1 MSEPVRP
8 GDVLMY
14 INSLK
19 IVRVLPPDA
28 RDAAIGSLQDR
39 GAYTFVPQ
47 GYAGHGGFVGSTA
60 FDVGR
65 YGGKP
70 IEAEE
75 LSEDEET
82 AIRLVLTLAH
92 DHGRS
97 VHIVDIGRETSFH
110 RYIEEHRHHLKQ
122 FPVLLRP
129 DGRRL
134 DGIEQFSRDRL
145 VKFFS
150 D

>member
-1 MSEPVRP
+1 MSDPVRA

-19 IVRVLPPDA
+19 IVRVLPPDS
-28 RDAAIGSLQDR
+28 RDAAIGALQDH

-47 GYAGHGGFVGSTA
+47 GWSGHGGFLGDTPFNA
-60 FDVGR
+60 GH
-65 YGGKP
+65 YGGRP
-70 IEAEE
+70 IETEE
-75 LSEDEET
+75 LTEDEET

-145 VKFFS
+145 GKFFS